1 MCRFCTCLKCIP
13 YQASH
18 VKAMFEGSCGKL
30 LVYASSFSSRE
41 KRLKPVS
48 SAAEKMAKLL
58 KLNVEVVTFRKRFTP
73 IYVYY
78 KEGGEEPI
86 PLYCDN
92 SERSD
97 MQEIYKVLKN
107 MMFVLSFHP
116 KHSGLRNIRKEISQ
130 FS

>member
-1 MCRFCTCLKCIP
+1 
-13 YQASH
+13 
-18 VKAMFEGSCGKL
+18 MFDDQSGRL
-30 LVYASSFSSRE
+30 LVYASSFASRQ

-48 SAAEKMAKLL
+48 TAAEKMAKLL

-78 KEGGEEPI
+78 KEGREEPI
-86 PLYCDN
+86 PIYCDYEEEPN
-92 SERSD
+92 V
-97 MQEIYKVLKN
+97 QEICTALKN

-116 KHSGLRNIRKEISQ
+116 KHSALKSVRKEIMQ

>member
-1 MCRFCTCLKCIP
+1 
-13 YQASH
+13 
-18 VKAMFEGSCGKL
+18 MFEDQSGRL
-30 LVYASSFSSRE
+30 LVYASSFASRQ

-48 SAAEKMAKLL
+48 TAAEKMAKLL

-78 KEGGEEPI
+78 KEGEEEPI
-86 PLYCDN
+86 PIYCDK
-92 SERSD
+92 EEKPD
-97 MQEIYKVLKN
+97 VQHVCTALKN

-116 KHSGLRNIRKEISQ
+116 KHSALKSARKDIMR